1 MINLD
6 DFLKLILVLSISFA
20 IVGISYQIMRLFS
33 KFTTILED
41 LRNPIKNINEL
52 SDSLLQDY
60 KDARGYLK
68 SFGGVVANINKIFN
82 SLSFLSFFKN
92 KSKD

>member
-6 DFLKLILVLSISFA
+6 DFLKLVLVLSISFA

-60 KDARGYLK
+60 KDVRGYLK
-68 SFGGVVANINKIFN
+68 SFGGVVSNLNKLMS
-82 SLSFLSFFKN
+82 SLGFLSFFKN